1 MTGKNEESVFL
12 KVEGLKTYFDTVRG
26 VVRAVDGIDFEIMG
40 GETVGVVGESGCGK
54 SITALSI
61 MRLFP
66 SPPGR
71 IAGGRIWFKERELT
85 ALSAREMRKIRGGE
99 IGMIF
104 QEPMTSLNP
113 VYSVGDQIVEAIS
126 LHQDLSRSAIRQRA
140 VSMLGE
146 VGIAAPERRFHDF
159 PHQMSGG
166 MRQRVMIAIALSCN
180 PSLLIADEPT
190 TALDVTIQAQ
200 ILELMS
206 GLKRKFGTAIM
217 FITHDLGVVAEIA
230 RRVIVMYAGKIV
242 EQAPVADIFETPC
255 HPYTLGLLG
264 SIPSDRAIREKS
276 RLTEIKGMVPAL
288 TNMPPG
294 CSFHPRCPRKMDIC
308 AKEAPGLFTPAP
320 GRQVACWLHAARE
333 RE

>member
-1 MTGKNEESVFL
+1 MFYPRT
-12 KVEGLKTYFDTVRG
+12 
-26 VVRAVDGIDFEIMG
+26 
-40 GETVGVVGESGCGK
+40 
-54 SITALSI
+54 
-61 MRLFP
+61 
-66 SPPGR
+66 
-71 IAGGRIWFKERELT
+71 
-85 ALSAREMRKIRGGE
+85 
-99 IGMIF
+99 
-104 QEPMTSLNP
+104 
-113 VYSVGDQIVEAIS
+113 
-126 LHQDLSRSAIRQRA
+126 
-140 VSMLGE
+140 
-146 VGIAAPERRFHDF
+146 PERLHFN
-159 PHQMSGG
+159 G
-166 MRQRVMIAIALSCN
+166 
-180 PSLLIADEPT
+180 
-190 TALDVTIQAQ
+190 
-200 ILELMS
+200 

-320 GRQVACWLHAARE
+320 GRQVACWLHAAPAPE

>member
-1 MTGKNEESVFL
+1 MAGKNEESVFL